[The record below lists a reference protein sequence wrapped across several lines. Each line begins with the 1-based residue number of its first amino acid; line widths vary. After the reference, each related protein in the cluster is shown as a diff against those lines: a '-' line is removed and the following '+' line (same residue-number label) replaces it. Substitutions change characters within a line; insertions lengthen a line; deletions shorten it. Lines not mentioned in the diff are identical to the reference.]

1 MAEVS
6 GVLKVGEASPV
17 AGAVQARAG
26 SIPIW
31 GWSLI
36 YVGCFSVD
44 YGLCWAL
51 AHAFNL
57 PSGKPDDRF
66 ALGCALV
73 LSGLVSLL
81 GARRLRVWL
90 YRRRLAQRGGAMYL
104 PMRIEVAREHLVY
117 ELGGV
122 TVFSKWAA
130 VAELFEVPGYWVL
143 LVQGSAQFI
152 PRRFFADMDAERR
165 FISELIGQMP
175 DIARDRSTAARKFAL
190 WE

>member
-6 GVLKVGEASPV
+6 GVLRVGEASPV

-26 SIPIW
+26 AIPVW

-36 YVGCFSVD
+36 YVGCFSAAFA
-44 YGLCWAL
+44 LCWAL
-51 AHAFNL
+51 THAFNL
-57 PSGKPDDRF
+57 PHGKPDDTF
-66 ALGCALV
+66 ALGCALA
-73 LSGLVSLL
+73 LGGLVYFL
-81 GARRLRVWL
+81 GARRLRVWHN
-90 YRRRLAQRGGAMYL
+90 RRKLAQRGVAMDL
-104 PMRIEVAREHLVY
+104 PMRIEVTREHLVY

-130 VAELFEVPGYWVL
+130 VAELFEVHGYWVA

-152 PRRFFADMDAERR
+152 PRRFFADPDAERR

-175 DIARDRSTAARKFAL
+175 EVARGRSTAARKFAL